1 MKKKFSQLSGGMKRK
16 LFILTDAPGLAWPL
30 EKYDWNED
38 LKFDLLDV
46 VDFTKFLI
54 RKD

>member
-1 MKKKFSQLSGGMKRK
+1 MKRE
-16 LFILTDAPGLAWPL
+16 LFILTDDAPGLAWPL